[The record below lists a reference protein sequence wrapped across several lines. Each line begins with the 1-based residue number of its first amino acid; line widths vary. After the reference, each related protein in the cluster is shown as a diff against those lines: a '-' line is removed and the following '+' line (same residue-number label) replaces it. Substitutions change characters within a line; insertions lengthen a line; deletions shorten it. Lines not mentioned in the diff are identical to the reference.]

1 MRDQL
6 HGLKII
12 LALFVTV
19 ICLTFMGLGIQ
30 SIWTNFIATD
40 YDSHLTEIVYVDTV
54 ENQNVNL
61 VFYKEGCPYCK
72 AGKEVVVKAAK
83 SSHFP
88 TFYINVDTQGGQVL
102 VDKYQVDSAA
112 TIVQIRDGKAKL
124 FDYAAEDREGNIKAD
139 KTAIQEALN
148 DSKNKG

>member
-19 ICLTFMGLGIQ
+19 ICLSFMGLGIQ
-30 SIWTNFIATD
+30 SVWKDYIAKD
-40 YDSHLTEIVYVDTV
+40 YDSHLTETVYVDAV

-61 VFYKEGCPYCK
+61 VFYKEGCPYCR
-72 AGKEVVVKAAK
+72 AGKEAVIKAAK
-83 SSHFP
+83 SSHLP
-88 TFYINVDTQGGQVL
+88 TFYINVDTEEGQVL
-102 VDKYQVDSAA
+102 VDKYQVESAA
-112 TIVQIRDGKAKL
+112 TIVQIRDGKVKL